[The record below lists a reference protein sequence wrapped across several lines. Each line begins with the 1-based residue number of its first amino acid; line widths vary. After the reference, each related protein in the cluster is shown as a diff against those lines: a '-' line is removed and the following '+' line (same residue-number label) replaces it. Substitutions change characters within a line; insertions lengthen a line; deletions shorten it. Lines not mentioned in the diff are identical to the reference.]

1 MRGFAHRV
9 SLAAPEDSAG
19 EKRHRAWGHQ
29 KLFPATAHK
38 LARLFYQMWTI
49 AGLYVG
55 PGMDYY
61 EQKYQEQVLNNLRK
75 KAQFLGYY
83 LVTQSAATECV
94 S

>member
-61 EQKYQEQVLNNLRK
+61 EQK
-75 KAQFLGYY
+75 
-83 LVTQSAATECV
+83 
-94 S
+94 

>member
-61 EQKYQEQVLNNLRK
+61 EQKYHEQVLNNLK
-75 KAQFLGYY
+75 KNALSLCFD
-83 LVTQSAATECV
+83 LVA
-94 S
+94 